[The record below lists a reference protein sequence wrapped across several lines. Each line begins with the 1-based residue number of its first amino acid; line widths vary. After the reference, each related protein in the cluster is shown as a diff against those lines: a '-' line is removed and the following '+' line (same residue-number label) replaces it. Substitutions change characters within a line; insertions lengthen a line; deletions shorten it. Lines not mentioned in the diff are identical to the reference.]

1 MATNSAAQFPYYYKS
16 SSGDSTKWLDYL
28 TAQYT
33 NPSQA
38 QLPSNTMAAQPQV
51 ASANQSTLGA
61 LQQNASSTVA
71 ASAPAAAAN
80 PTPASTST
88 AAIPAGLTDTSSA
101 AATTTPAALPTA
113 TTSSTSAATPAALPG
128 ASASTPAALPSVN
141 TGASQQTSSDPYAGV
156 SSFALQHS
164 YDQSNPQ
171 VQSAESAQ
179 VATDPNAM
187 VMNAYGKMVPQ
198 WQAQLETGSIDANA
212 AQQLGGYGL
221 GSPISGAA
229 SLTAAN
235 PMQPWILPGGRNLT
249 KPSPLPGQG

>member
-61 LQQNASSTVA
+61 LQQNASSIVA

-101 AATTTPAALPTA
+101 AATT
-113 TTSSTSAATPAALPG
+113 TPAALPG